1 MIPNKKLYR
10 STDQKMLAGVAGG
23 IAEHFG
29 VDPLIIRILFIA
41 LVVAGGGGFLI
52 YFLLWFLVPK
62 NPDLVI
68 RFEDDDEPE
77 RPAAGGTKILMKALA
92 AAFLVAAIISWY
104 VDGVFFVPFAL
115 SIAIGLYYF
124 SRSSDTIS
132 LSERFDLHRSA
143 GDRKILGVFGGLSE
157 KYGVDATLLRVIGVV
172 LLVVGG
178 GVMIPLYLLYA
189 LLIPVEDAEADVERI
204 VII

>member
-10 STDQKMLAGVAGG
+10 STDHKMIAGVAGG

-77 RPAAGGTKILMKALA
+77 RSGSGGTKILMKALA
-92 AAFLVAAIISWY
+92 AAFLVAGIISWY
-104 VDGVFFVPFAL
+104 ADGVFFVPFAL

-143 GDRKILGVFGGLSE
+143 SDRKILGVFGGLSE
-157 KYGVDATLLRVIGVV
+157 KYGVDPTLLRVIGVV

-178 GVMIPLYLLYA
+178 GVMVPVYLLYA
-189 LLIPVEDAEADVERI
+189 LLIPVEDADADVERI